1 MELLVVLLCS
11 WSWCGFG
18 GVLFAACPS
27 QVAGMQW
34 RPETWQKLRERLFCP
49 QVPGTQG
56 HQACMLLF
64 PIFCMVTERAYW
76 YCQVPRVART
86 AYVVISVER
95 LRHSNRCGH
104 AKFLIPHRRKSY
116 TDCIHSDFCMFPKYF
131 GKGPSKNRDT
141 DRYSIYTLMRWKLYI
156 RVDRWKFSTFR
167 RYLNTHNLMSI
178 SIVKCT
184 NCTITITRH
193 SVCFRFFCR
202 FCLEETRGACFLMLS
217 YILSSW
223 TVR

>member
-11 WSWCGFG
+11 WSWCVFG
-18 GVLFAACPS
+18 GVLFAVCPS

-56 HQACMLLF
+56 QACMLLF
-64 PIFCMVTERAYW
+64 PIFCMVNERAYW
-76 YCQVPRVART
+76 WCQVPRVART

-95 LRHSNRCGH
+95 LRHSNRCRN
-104 AKFLIPHRRKSY
+104 AKFLIQQRRKSY

-131 GKGPSKNRDT
+131 GKGPSGNRDT
-141 DRYSIYTLMRWKLYI
+141 DRYSIYALMRRKC
-156 RVDRWKFSTFR
+156 STFR
-167 RYLNTHNLMSI
+167 RYVYIYIHRLLNWWVSVSSSVQIALSLL
-178 SIVKCT
+178 
-184 NCTITITRH
+184 RLH
-193 SVCFRFFCR
+193 SVCFRFFCM

-217 YILSSW
+217 YMLSSW
-223 TVR
+223 TML